1 MEKDMKIEMSL
12 SEAMDILISTADTM
26 EEKEAI
32 VIVQDYIIKSIK
44 KDKTILKI
52 MNGVK
57 DLEITMLKEVPETEK
72 QCFEKI

>member
-1 MEKDMKIEMSL
+1 MKIEMSL